1 VPLSVS
7 RRTKNHVAYM
17 ADNLLTPCLVTQAME
32 DMATMMDMM
41 ADTARATAMA
51 DPARGTMAVITTE
64 AATVRFS
71 FMPPESVATG
81 CALTPPR

>member
-1 VPLSVS
+1 MPLSVS

-32 DMATMMDMM
+32 DMMAMM

-51 DPARGTMAVITTE
+51 DPARATAMEVISTE

-71 FMPPESVATG
+71 LCPPKA
-81 CALTPPR
+81 